1 MIPSN
6 TKLVNLGGTN
16 IDYADLKSFMPYAKY
31 LWIDNTSNLSDSLF
45 ASSIQMLLADEAR
58 SEYDQPMR
66 DTFTKDIP
74 FLQSLHIMQR
84 SNLLTNTFS
93 LTEFL
98 LSKSSV
104 LNQGLSV
111 LEPLLTKHFSP
122 YINLTVFKNISK
134 EIIRKILYNEKIRE
148 NMFSLKFDF
157 KML

>member
-1 MIPSN
+1 
-6 TKLVNLGGTN
+6 
-16 IDYADLKSFMPYAKY
+16 
-31 LWIDNTSNLSDSLF
+31 
-45 ASSIQMLLADEAR
+45 MLLADEAR

-148 NMFSLKFDF
+148 NLFSLKFDF
-157 KML
+157 KMLQHSGLAKEALKIIYSVCSIKNLFVFQVENYSLENQFDLKNIP

>member
-1 MIPSN
+1 
-6 TKLVNLGGTN
+6 
-16 IDYADLKSFMPYAKY
+16 
-31 LWIDNTSNLSDSLF
+31 
-45 ASSIQMLLADEAR
+45 MLLTDEAR

-66 DTFTKDIP
+66 DTFIKGIP
-74 FLQSLHIMQR
+74 FLLSPHVSQR
-84 SNLLTNTFS
+84 TTLFTNTFS

-111 LEPLLTKHFSP
+111 LEPLLAKHFSP

-134 EIIRKILYNEKIRE
+134 DVIQKILFNEKIRE